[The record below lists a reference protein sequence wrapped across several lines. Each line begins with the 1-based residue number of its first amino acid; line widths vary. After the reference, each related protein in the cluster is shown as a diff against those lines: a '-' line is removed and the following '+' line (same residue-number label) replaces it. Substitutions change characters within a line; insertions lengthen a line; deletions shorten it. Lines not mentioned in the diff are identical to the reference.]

1 MARVRTDE
9 KRREI
14 VDVAAHLFEE
24 HGFERTSMSMIA
36 ERLGGSKATL
46 YGYFKS
52 KEQLLAAVLLYDV
65 TDEADRLMNELLS
78 SKDLRDG
85 LVKLGIAYMTRRLSA
100 VPISN
105 VKMVATQPAG
115 STMGKEFFER
125 VLGPAW
131 QRLANRFGKMMDEGL
146 LRKADPW
153 VAAMHW
159 KGLNEWD
166 MFEKRLLGAIDGP
179 DPKVLQKS
187 ATLAADAF
195 LQLYGPV
202 EAQSPPRGTSDTVA
216 VETTDH
222 LRPGVV
228 GQRS

>member
-14 VDVAAHLFEE
+14 VKVASELFEE
-24 HGFERTSMSMIA
+24 HGFDRASMSMIA
-36 ERLGGSKATL
+36 DRLGGSKATL

-65 TDEADRLMNELLS
+65 TEEADRLMNEFLS
-78 SKDLRDG
+78 SDDLREG
-85 LVKLGIAYMTRRLSA
+85 LIKLGVAYMMRRLSA
-100 VPISN
+100 TPIAN
-105 VKMVATQPAG
+105 VKMVASQPAG
-115 STMGKEFFER
+115 SGVGKEFFET

-131 QRLANRFGKMMDEGL
+131 ERLATRFKLMMDQGL
-146 LRKADPW
+146 LKRADPW
-153 VAAMHW
+153 VMAMHW

-179 DPKVLQKS
+179 DPKFLEKT

-195 LQLYGPV
+195 LKLYGV
-202 EAQSPPRGTSDTVA
+202 ENTPMAGRKSA
-216 VETTDH
+216 KA
-222 LRPGVV
+222 
-228 GQRS
+228 